1 MALSKSLHK
10 VCVHSITGK
19 GASQTLWALSKP
31 IIQMFFL
38 RVLNV
43 LFLEVQKRIYVGD
56 MRKPKNSLY
65 VEKVKCAPKYK
76 EYRRKGR
83 GDMRT
88 LFIGKLCRGQHLITV
103 F

>member
-1 MALSKSLHK
+1 
-10 VCVHSITGK
+10 
-19 GASQTLWALSKP
+19 GAQYLACSTW
-31 IIQMFFL
+31 L

-88 LFIGKLCRGQHLITV
+88 LFIDGKLALGLRSQQRTWQQQH
-103 F
+103 